1 MRSGGKRDSLAF
13 LSKRETLWAFI
24 NTEGKRDHK
33 SAFWRE
39 GNGYMSMT
47 VKTPFG
53 VLPDGR
59 AVEQYTLRT
68 GGLSCDI
75 LTYGGAIRALRVP
88 DRNGSL
94 VDVLLGFDTLE
105 DYVRQDK
112 YIGALVGRFANRIG
126 SARFSLEGAE
136 YPLAANNGLNHLH
149 GGILGFDKQIWAVEE
164 AGTGTLTLSLLS
176 PDGQEGYPG
185 NLRVRVTYTLT
196 EEGLTLC
203 YHAETDKTTLCNLTN
218 HAYFN
223 LSGHN
228 SGPVTDQ
235 TIQILADAYTP
246 SSPGSIPMGTVAD
259 VTGTPMDLRRPSAI
273 GAQIDSPF
281 PQLRQAGGYDHN
293 WVLDGCGG
301 APRLFARAASAVTG
315 ITMEAATTLPGVQF
329 YSGNFLE
336 GCPAGKGGA
345 PYGKRWGFC
354 LETQFFPDSPNKP
367 QFPSCVLHPGEA
379 WEHTTAYRFKSV

>member
-1 MRSGGKRDSLAF
+1 
-13 LSKRETLWAFI
+13 
-24 NTEGKRDHK
+24 
-33 SAFWRE
+33 
-39 GNGYMSMT
+39 MSIA

-53 VLPDGR
+53 TLPDGR
-59 AVEQYTLRT
+59 TVDQYTLRA

-75 LTYGGAIRALRVP
+75 LTYGGALRALRVP
-88 DRNGSL
+88 DRTGNS
-94 VDVLLGFDTLE
+94 VDVLLGFDSIE
-105 DYVRQDK
+105 DYIRQDK

-126 SARFSLEGAE
+126 GARFSLEGTG
-136 YPLAANNGLNHLH
+136 YSLAANDGPNHLH
-149 GGILGFDKQIWAVEE
+149 GGLLGFDKQIWTAEE
-164 AGTGTLTLSLLS
+164 AEAGMLTLSLLS

-185 NLRVRVTYTLT
+185 NLRVRVTYILS
-196 EEGLTLC
+196 EEGLTLR
-203 YHAETDKTTLCNLTN
+203 YHAETDKTTLCSLTN

-223 LSGHN
+223 LSGHG
-228 SGPVTDQ
+228 SGPITNQ

-246 SSPGSIPMGTVAD
+246 ADPGSIPTGAVESVAD
-259 VTGTPMDLRRPSAI
+259 TPMDLRSPSVI

-293 WVLDGCGG
+293 WVLRGDCGG
-301 APRLFARAASAVTG
+301 TPRLFARASSAATG
-315 ITMEAATTLPGVQF
+315 ITMEAMTTLPGVQF

-367 QFPSCVLHPGEA
+367 QFPSCILYPGA
-379 WEHTTAYRFKSV
+379 VWENTTAYLFKTV